1 MLCPFTA
8 IRTGNWKL
16 RVSSLKQMASLF
28 AAFDRPSYQKIIP
41 QHLADIL
48 TYPEKIRQCFE
59 CGAFVVSIKNRPG
72 HSVALDECHEMCINK
87 DMNSAIVQPTK
98 PYLQKTL
105 HFFSYRIAAYKNML
119 AQLFPESEIPSQK
132 PSQLLFD
139 LTNEAK
145 KGRRTFNGCSLKLLA
160 KTYCP
165 SSLIQT
171 VDL

>member
-1 MLCPFTA
+1 
-8 IRTGNWKL
+8 
-16 RVSSLKQMASLF
+16 MASLF

-72 HSVALDECHEMCINK
+72 HSVALDECHEMRINK
-87 DMNSAIVQPTK
+87 DMNSAIVRPTK

-105 HFFSYRIAAYKNML
+105 HFFSYRVAAYKNML
-119 AQLFPESEIPSQK
+119 AQLFPESEIPPQK

-145 KGRRTFNGCSLKLLA
+145 KGRRTFNGCSLKFLA

-165 SSLIQT
+165 SSRIQT

>member
-1 MLCPFTA
+1 MFVFSQLSKLE
-8 IRTGNWKL
+8 TG
-16 RVSSLKQMASLF
+16 RVSSLKQMTPLF
-28 AAFDRPSYQKIIP
+28 AAFDRPSYQKIIT

-59 CGAFVVSIKNRPG
+59 HGAFVVSIKDRPG
-72 HSVALDECHEMCINK
+72 HSVARDKCREMCINE
-87 DMNSAIVQPTK
+87 DMKSAIVRPTK

-119 AQLFPESEIPSQK
+119 AQLFQNLKFNHKSQD
-132 PSQLLFD
+132 SSC
-139 LTNEAK
+139 LTLQMKLK
-145 KGRRTFNGCSLKLLA
+145 KEENNLA

-171 VDL
+171 ADL